1 MTTATHPY
9 DALMDIT
16 ARPKAVFVRGAGSY
30 LWDDSRKRY
39 LDFVQG
45 WAVNCLG
52 HSPPAVA
59 EALAAQA
66 KRLLT
71 PSPAFYNEPSLK
83 LAQALVE
90 SSAFDQVF
98 FANSGAEANEG
109 AIKLAR
115 KFGSLHKNGAFE
127 IITFEGGFHGRTLAT
142 MSASGKK
149 AFEPLFEPKVSGF
162 KKAKLNDIA
171 SVESLINGNT
181 VAVMLEPIQGESG
194 VWPATD
200 QFLRELRALTEAHG
214 LLLIFDEIQTGMG
227 RTGKLFHY
235 EHTGI
240 APDIMTLGKGIGGG
254 VPLAALLATERAS
267 CFEHGDQGGTFNG
280 NPVMC
285 AAGLAVLEEVG
296 KPDFLKQVGETG
308 LLLEC
313 ELQKVSVRHGLGGV
327 RGRGLLLA
335 LDLRLPIAPGIV
347 AQAFEAGV
355 LLNAPQLDTL
365 RFMPA
370 LNVAKAEIAEMIGC
384 LDEILTKAGAARRVA

>member
-1 MTTATHPY
+1 MTTHPY

-83 LAQALVE
+83 LAQSLVE
-90 SSAFDQVF
+90 TSAFDQVF

-115 KFGSLHKNGAFE
+115 KYGSLHKGGAFE
-127 IITFEGGFHGRTLAT
+127 IISFEGGFHGRTLAT

-162 KKAKLNDIA
+162 KKARLNDLA
-171 SVESLINGNT
+171 SVEQLINGNT
-181 VAVMLEPIQGESG
+181 VAVMLEPIQSESG

-200 QFLRELRALTEAHG
+200 QFLRELRALTEKHG

-285 AAGLAVLEEVG
+285 AAGLAVLDEVG
-296 KPDFLKQVGETG
+296 KPQFLKQVVETG
-308 LLLEC
+308 LLLES

-335 LDLRLPIAPGIV
+335 LDLKLPIAPGIV

-370 LNVAKAEIAEMIGC
+370 LNVTKAEIAEMIGC
-384 LDEILTKAGAARRVA
+384 LDAILTKAGAARRVA